1 MNPSSHSRMRACLSF
16 LLFLLI
22 GNMVSAQET
31 TQLTYP
37 EFVKVDTPFILEGKK
52 HFKGVVKNDFKKFM
66 TDRVT
71 VSYKTLDSLIHTAA
85 VTDSFVFVI
94 VGIDKNDK
102 RDQEV
107 WQPIFGVTDL
117 KDYDKHQAI
126 VFGIKPLP
134 MPKPAPNATAPPG
147 TYYAL
152 GRLCPPPVC
161 PGY

>member
-1 MNPSSHSRMRACLSF
+1 MNPSTLPHLRACLSC
-16 LLFLLI
+16 LIFLLI
-22 GNMVSAQET
+22 GNTVNAQVT

-37 EFVKVDTPFILEGKK
+37 EFMKVDIDFIKLGKT
-52 HFKGVVKNDFKKFM
+52 HFKNDVKKPKLS

-102 RDQEV
+102 LDQAV

-126 VFGIKPLP
+126 IFGIKPP
-134 MPKPAPNATAPPG
+134 MPSSPNATAPPG